1 MQNYHYLVTTRGGE
15 HEFYTMREALDYRAS
30 FGGVV
35 YLVMGLD
42 RAIIG

>member
-1 MQNYHYLVTTRGGE
+1 MSYHYLVTTRGGE
-15 HEFYTMREALDYRAS
+15 HEFQTMKEAFGYRAS

-35 YLVMGLD
+35 YIVMGQD